1 VGRDKIVR
9 GEISKVEVVLGPR
22 VPFGMRSP
30 FDMRDLW
37 QEAAATPDPAPAE
50 AGDSETDRL
59 QKLEDRQA
67 IEELFTAYGATLD
80 RRDFAA
86 FGRLFAQDAQYVGGP
101 GEPTRGRGAI
111 QSLLEK
117 QITSNPAHLPEPAYH
132 LFFNPSIEVAGDR
145 ATAHSKGAY
154 VIPDLKN
161 GGAQIIFFV
170 SYDDVLVRQG
180 GQWVFSRR
188 EIHSAIPGG
197 AKPTQK

>member
-1 VGRDKIVR
+1 MLAPRLSRALLTRAWALVFRFELLPFTIEQVEMFKIVN

-50 AGDSETDRL
+50 AGDSETGRL

-86 FGRLFAQDAQYVGGP
+86 FGRLFARSRTDGVP
-101 GEPTRGRGAI
+101 RGRTNDRDADSPLAVGAA
-111 QSLLEK
+111 SARDGRPRP
-117 QITSNPAHLPEPAYH
+117 SAWPA
-132 LFFNPSIEVAGDR
+132 
-145 ATAHSKGAY
+145 
-154 VIPDLKN
+154 
-161 GGAQIIFFV
+161 
-170 SYDDVLVRQG
+170 
-180 GQWVFSRR
+180 
-188 EIHSAIPGG
+188 
-197 AKPTQK
+197 